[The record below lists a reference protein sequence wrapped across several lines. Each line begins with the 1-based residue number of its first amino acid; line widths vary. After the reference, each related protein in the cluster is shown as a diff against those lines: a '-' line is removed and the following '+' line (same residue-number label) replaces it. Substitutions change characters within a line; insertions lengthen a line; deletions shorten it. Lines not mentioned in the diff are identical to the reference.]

1 MGKAFAGGLASA
13 FALSTVLMAGAAA
26 AADAPASAPAA
37 SPAPSKPPPPPAPT
51 RHGRIVGGVASPE
64 GARPWQVS
72 LEVNGFEAP
81 KAHFCGGSFIAD
93 GWVLTAAH
101 CMDPAVLKLGFH
113 VLAGTNDLR
122 TGGRVYTV
130 DRIVVHQGYDA
141 ATHANDI
148 ALLHVNAS
156 APTVENRTLAPA
168 AVRPI
173 RMATALDNRQ
183 SAVAETAL
191 VTGFGLTAEQ
201 GAASP
206 VLMEVRIPVVTN
218 EVCNAPGSYGGRI
231 TAGMLCAGQAGSDSC
246 QGDSGGPLVEQAADR
261 SYFQVG
267 VVSFGE
273 GCGRE
278 GKYGVYTRV
287 SAYGDWIESVMKSS

>member
-1 MGKAFAGGLASA
+1 MKIAQAFAGGLAVA
-13 FALSTVLMAGAAA
+13 FALSTLLSAGPA
-26 AADAPASAPAA
+26 AADTPAAAPAA
-37 SPAPSKPPPPPAPT
+37 PEKAPPAPK
-51 RHGRIVGGVASPE
+51 RHGRIVGGVASPD

-72 LEVNGFEAP
+72 LEINGFEAP

-93 GWVLTAAH
+93 AWVLTAAH
-101 CMDPAVLKLGFH
+101 CMDPEILKRGFH

-141 ATHANDI
+141 ATHVNDI
-148 ALLHVNAS
+148 ALLHVSSS
-156 APTVENRTLAPA
+156 APTVENRLLNAT
-168 AVRPI
+168 VRPI
-173 RMATALDNRQ
+173 RMAGALDNRQ
-183 SAVAETAL
+183 SAVTETAL
-191 VTGFGLTAEQ
+191 VSGFGLTAEQ

-206 VLMEVRIPVVTN
+206 VLMEVRIPVVSNDT
-218 EVCNAPGSYGGRI
+218 CNAPGSYDGRI
-231 TAGMLCAGQAGSDSC
+231 GAGMLCAGQAGSDSC

-287 SAYGDWIESVMKSS
+287 SAYGDWMTTIMGPS